1 MSSTDLGGLPQQQA
15 IPTAV
20 EVPPSPGV
28 MPSVPVAQEPQPKVA
43 PQQFGPQPAP
53 QSLTDWAREQ
63 AQRIKDEQEQTL
75 YRNLYE
81 AAKTDPVM
89 AAEVQR
95 IAKEM
100 QVDPSTVENN
110 LDVLRAAQRA
120 RELRNL
126 DIERNAPVVASAL
139 RDPKIAAIA
148 HDQVQNL
155 GTLERLRLKFNN
167 GLLINEQGAI
177 GERMRRGVD
186 TQADRD
192 RLAEI
197 ERIQERMPRSQG
209 SYFEPAAEVLGQMLD
224 VVPQALATGVA
235 TGAATAPIGLAVGGP
250 PGAGAAF
257 LEGLKTGTM
266 AGWAASTYAAESGNQ
281 YLELRRAGYSHEI
294 ASKASPGMGLFN
306 AAIDLVGLHAVSKP
320 FVAIGQKMLAKGAG
334 TVVGGVTKAAIR
346 PTLGAALRRAAT
358 YYAEAV
364 ASETGVETVQEISG
378 IMSDRYARNLQALA
392 GKPEVQPEATLSE
405 NLSRIEEIAKT
416 TAMAMSVLAFP
427 GPAMHFIAS
436 KREVD
441 RANQSVEAWKQI
453 GELGKKDEL
462 RKRDPA
468 AWAKIVRESA
478 MKVGATKVYIEQA
491 RLVEVLLAKQQAEA
505 ERIAAEQ
512 GVPVEQVLSSMPDVF
527 MQLADID
534 AKTAADAKAV
544 KSGSDDVVIP
554 VETFEAKF
562 AGTDLGASL
571 LEHIRMSED
580 ARSLAD
586 SRSRLKQIQQDF
598 VGLAEKTN
606 EKLEQDDEFARSHQ
620 AVFQIY
626 AEQLAKTGRFNDE
639 QVRLQAEFMAA
650 IYAARAARDGT
661 TPEQEFLRFPY
672 TIEAGQDRVDIASK
686 VLRQARDI
694 TRMSREAVASMVAED
709 ADTSGGFEILADEP
723 GKRGGFLLFRDDP
736 KAVSVTSVQ
745 IDPSM
750 QRLGY
755 GRRMHILAAQRA
767 AERNVDLKSGAVEG
781 DAMRGY
787 WQRLADRGLAK
798 PADIVDGV
806 AQSYVVPKKSLAAFI
821 RDQESHLQLR
831 PAPVTVE
838 TASANPR
845 LTPAF
850 LAARQDNHQTSLED
864 RGVFDS
870 KSVELDRIVDL
881 EGVPKLKLTD
891 LVGMKIFPTLADRT
905 AAGRTYKGIDDSTTI
920 EIPLLGGPL
929 FMLRESNWAA
939 NVVWANRGESV
950 TSSKQKKV
958 EEFGSDV
965 MMVALGSS
973 DMHESN
979 STVSMVYLATI
990 IAYIRDGKITEANKR
1005 ALESTIRALATKKA
1019 PALRNFSLDMELE
1032 QMRAYVDAL
1041 SFEGRSIMFK
1051 AFGLKGAR
1059 ELGVPDP
1066 KLILDATREPSM
1078 AGHRWGQGVA
1088 LVRIDRE
1095 NPFIELGTGGTT
1107 AHPDFPLG
1115 IRGTVIGV
1123 METPVGWDV
1132 LWRDWAKAKFEAK
1145 VQQFEF
1151 IQTKEWRKS
1160 KTWKSRRAAVQRAA
1174 KLGVIRADTAKL
1186 LEDAIDQSISG
1197 KDKKTPSQYDAKI
1210 GTDREDYIANMS
1222 LERSFQL
1229 EMPVVEVTQ
1238 DLVDRIGDISQGNV
1252 FNQKTA
1258 SIGVDMAL
1266 GRWRDNTVI
1275 QEKNG
1280 IAPIEFIDAIARTG
1294 QTVSPEMEREIRNK
1308 RGNLRIYQLGQH
1320 GIWFAYDTVKG
1331 IVSHAVNEEQGAR
1344 GIATPAILLKAIE
1357 LGAKGLRM
1365 FEGTSDAEM
1374 QFWAS
1379 AFEPFGFKR
1388 NPTDPLLFDYHGTDT
1403 DRIGATA
1410 RYLATGLPSLLDE
1423 RTAAN
1428 VAAAENA
1435 FVDDARASGSAIDEA
1450 GLAKATAGARS
1461 GAGASLASRAHAVVR
1476 DIAQLSDSAARNI
1489 GITVEERD
1497 AVRAGLDD
1505 GTLARDGSVFRQLE
1519 DKEPDPRDLVVVHNM
1534 SQRTAKDLVAKG
1546 ADAVLV
1552 APSLAIVNTKV
1563 DTLHDF
1569 GDISFIGS
1577 PEQVDPETGAALVR
1591 DADQWTARY
1600 PRDIETSIPQAFIE
1614 ALTEE
1619 AHGAL
1624 HMLRATLIDKSRADR
1639 IWKRFDPDARG
1650 GIKSINYL
1658 HSVGYPMDDHMSFG
1672 FYKAHSTMAR
1682 LYALLAEIG
1691 NGEDVDASIE
1701 ILQGYLRKPYIIAVL
1716 SGKGDRV
1723 FGRDATAE
1731 FERRYEEKVNQE
1743 ASASE
1748 LSAQTFFK
1756 ALDEFVGEIITDE
1769 DRAKV
1774 AKMTTGNPMFK
1785 PAEGPDVGKLIP
1797 ATVGNVLRSMLAAAW
1812 EDSKDARLGEVG
1824 KRRKD
1829 LMLISGFGPI
1839 RAAVSRR
1846 LASIAEISRNRD
1858 KIVAENAHID
1868 HDFVA
1873 DLEKFAKD
1881 IYRSALDL
1889 SRREDGTW
1897 PQTVAQGNPLHG
1909 PMTAYQGEVVSPRLA
1924 IAVGDLVSIV
1934 DREITEDDVR
1944 EVILRQGLLEIDG
1957 AKLREFVAQTLPLW
1971 QGITKRAQSLTADY
1985 FEAKAT
1991 RAVPLHEFR
2000 GAVLPRSLENTDL
2013 AKEIERWHEVRFY
2026 EDNNKADRLQAVRE
2040 VATALEKNSGKP
2052 DVFFQLKDEQP
2063 DRNLVATHS
2072 IETKALTKMVLFSKD
2087 KDAAV
2092 LANPSIAVV
2101 NLDVG
2106 TLTEFGDATLVAPS
2120 SLVDPTK
2127 GGVHV
2132 RDADQWTARFPADRI
2147 VYKVRPEAAKDSALM
2162 DRIDRALEVIS
2173 TPKAG
2178 PILEKVIGPA
2188 LQEAFVGDSTS
2199 AFNASY
2205 ELQET
2210 SWMLRG
2216 IKEHLQSVAEYE
2228 ASGKAA
2234 IAPAHNVDLRPLV
2247 AAVILGNEEVL
2258 SSLSSVEGII
2268 ALMKRVY
2275 TQHGKLAFRGT
2286 TESRHHYMQQTIG
2299 LTTDQV
2305 YEAIGKLYEK
2315 AITIRNESPRVRTLP
2330 FTVGNISKVMN
2341 EENWSNIEGAVDTRL
2356 GELKGHK
2363 GFTNYGAARAA
2374 ISRPFSSLAEMSKS
2388 RGKIVSTM
2396 AHEGGIETLF
2406 GHVLDTQV
2414 RVREHVEHIYARH
2427 FKTNSNSSGK
2437 TARALIDA
2445 LRTAN
2450 VLGSVEEDSQ
2460 VVSKF
2465 AISVGDLVSLG
2476 KGADAITSDDV
2487 LEAFRRNKLL
2497 DQTGVFAE
2505 DIEAANTLENIIAM
2519 SIVDMMR
2526 ELVRIAENTPADYFE
2541 AKRTQPTSIYEF
2553 GGVVLPEAYRDHQI
2567 AAKLAETHIVE
2578 FYKPGSGKSHA
2589 DAVRRVA
2596 HRMESERGSDALFQR
2611 AKASFDPKRLVA
2623 MLYSKADVSSFIHE
2637 TGHFYLEM
2645 LMQRAASSAATA
2657 TDIEDANE
2665 LLRWFATF
2673 GGVIKEGWTVH
2684 DWAKMTVDQQRPYH
2698 EALAYGFEIHISEG
2712 KSPSLALQNVF
2723 RRLAA
2728 WMREVYKGLIK
2739 SVLNEKYKAEFGQD
2753 LPGLSDGVRRAL
2765 DRMLASQEE
2774 IDQARLARG
2783 EAATFVSRENF
2794 LGTDAEYAALQQE
2807 FANEKEEAIQK
2818 LSQAKERNARWA
2830 VATQERLTRAQRA
2843 MAMQVRMA
2851 LKQDVEDE
2859 LREKPVYQAAKFIR
2873 DGEVSEEGI
2882 TSPHR
2887 LDVAYL
2893 DERTILR
2900 ADGTA
2905 YTTEQIREKLG
2916 VGRGRLLGV
2925 TQSLSPDAVAER
2937 FGFDDGVKLIESLM
2951 NEPTFEQAVEARVQ
2965 ERFEAEYGELADEK
2979 AIQAAIVDAM
2989 ANELHIRAIA
2999 AELRVLTSMTE
3010 PTRLLIEGAKLAA
3023 QAEIDATPLRELT
3036 WTKIQRAADNA
3047 ARAALKAQAKGD
3059 LNEAI
3064 MQKRKHLMLMQK
3076 LRLVIDMQRDLE
3088 QRGREIRRVFT
3099 DGNEKLAK
3107 SRDLAPIMAMQLILS
3122 YHKQAPGSWDAE
3134 KIAMVRDTFARL
3146 DPEMYEQLRELIDD
3160 AQADGRAFSEMPSGQ
3175 VVAKFDILD
3184 GLWKLSRSA
3193 RQIEIE
3199 QEAIDMDAAAG
3210 QLIAQANATRTAKPQ
3225 AGRTKAVT
3233 ASEQR
3238 GAQLLAV
3245 KAGMRRVETW
3255 AMSMDGDETPG
3266 AFTKLV
3272 WRPVKNALTAFRTRR
3287 RKILDRL
3294 GKVFNAHDFGSP
3306 TAKIEAREVG
3316 YTFANR
3322 AELIAALVHM
3332 GNEGNYRRLILGQE
3346 RPFGKLLA
3354 DGKLDDSQWR
3364 AFIDRAEATGII
3376 RESDWA
3382 VVRAIWDAHEEI
3394 RGDIEVAH
3402 YKLRGFPMKVIKPW
3416 KVKTRWGEID
3426 GGYVPAKTDR
3436 RMVLDAQAF
3445 DKIDQM
3451 EANPLNTVATTGS
3464 GMTKQRSANYAHAL
3478 SFDLGLVRF
3487 NLEQALRYAM
3497 VEPVIVSTSKLL
3509 RRRDVRAT
3517 LGAIDSQVVDK
3528 MLIPW
3533 LVRSAQQTVSERG
3546 KSQLVDAF
3554 WNFARKRASLLLLG
3568 GNVVNALQ
3576 QLTGIIVA
3584 ASKVSPF
3591 YLAKAAMQVVF
3602 SPRETAAK
3610 IKAASEWMAETQGKQ
3625 MLELSERVRDVTL
3638 ERGKWARIQDWIED
3652 HKYFAQSFMQ
3662 DAVNNVVWTAA
3673 YNEASADGV
3682 DHAEAVQ
3689 RADAAVRVTQGEMT
3703 AESVA
3708 HYETGT
3714 PFVRSM
3720 MQMQSYWA
3728 MLANLNLSAWENTV
3742 GRAGFR
3748 GSPKMLMTWALTILA
3763 PSAVAVAMTAAL
3775 RGQPDNDDDDEVI
3788 DDLLFSM
3795 FVGSPAQATV
3805 AMVPGGT
3812 VLNAAIGAFTPN
3824 RFDDRILATP
3834 AITMLESSFRGVR
3847 RLATGDLDSRGA
3859 ARDLT
3864 TLGTV
3869 VSGVPV
3875 NLINRVVA
3883 AADRASQLMGIK

>member
-15 IPTAV
+15 IPPAV
-20 EVPPSPGV
+20 EVPPTSTSPGV
-28 MPSVPVAQEPQPKVA
+28 MPSVPVAQEPKQA
-43 PQQFGPQPAP
+43 PIIGPQPAQP
-53 QSLTDWAREQ
+53 SLTDWAREQ
-63 AQRIKDEQEQTL
+63 AQKIKQEREQVL

-100 QVDPSTVENN
+100 QVDPSAVENN

-120 RELRNL
+120 RELRSL

-148 HDQVQNL
+148 HDQVQGL
-155 GTLERLRLKFNN
+155 GTLERLRLKLNN
-167 GLLINEQGAI
+167 GMLINEQGAI
-177 GERMRRGVD
+177 GERMRRRVD

-197 ERIQERMPRSQG
+197 ERIQERMPKSPG

-235 TGAATAPIGLAVGGP
+235 TGAAAAPIGLAVGGP

-266 AGWAASTYAAESGNQ
+266 AGWAASTYTVESGNQ
-281 YLELRRAGYSHEI
+281 YLDLRRAGYSHEI

-306 AAIDLVGLHAVSKP
+306 AAIDLVGLYTVSKP

-334 TVVGGVTKAAIR
+334 AVVGGVTKAAVR
-346 PTLGAALRRAAT
+346 PTLGAALRKAAT

-364 ASETGVETVQEISG
+364 TSETGVETIQEVSAIL
-378 IMSDRYARNLQALA
+378 SDRYARNLQALK
-392 GKPEVQPEATLSE
+392 GLPEVSPAPTTGE
-405 NLSRIEEIAKT
+405 NLSRLEEIAKT

-427 GPAMHFIAS
+427 GPAMHFVAS

-441 RANQSVEAWKQI
+441 RANQAVEAWKQI
-453 GELGKKDEL
+453 GELGKQDEL

-478 MKVGATKVYIEQA
+478 AKVGATEVYIEQA
-491 RLVEVLLAKQQAEA
+491 RLVEVLMAKQQAEA
-505 ERIAAEQ
+505 EKIAAAQ

-527 MQLADID
+527 TQLADID

-571 LEHIRMSED
+571 LDHVRMSED
-580 ARSLAD
+580 ARSLFDA
-586 SRSRLKQIQQDF
+586 RERLKKIQTDF
-598 VGLAEKTN
+598 AGLAEKAN
-606 EKLEQDDEFARSHQ
+606 EKLEQDDEFAKSHQ
-620 AVFQIY
+620 TVFQIY

-639 QVRLQAEFMAA
+639 QVQMQAEFMAA

-709 ADTSGGFEILADEP
+709 ADTSVGGFEILADEP

-1019 PALRNFSLDMELE
+1019 PALRNFSLDIELE

-1308 RGNLRIYQLGQH
+1308 RGNLRIYQLGKH

-1461 GAGASLASRAHAVVR
+1461 GVGASLASRAHAVVR

-1519 DKEPDPRDLVVVHNM
+1519 DKEPDPRDLVVVHNV

-1546 ADAVLV
+1546 ANAVLV
-1552 APSLAIVNTKV
+1552 APSLAIVNTRV

-1600 PRDIETSIPQAFIE
+1600 PKDIQADLPRATIE
-1614 ALTEE
+1614 AMQEYVLNSI
-1619 AHGAL
+1619 HG
-1624 HMLRATLIDKSRADR
+1624 LRASMVDAARADR
-1639 IWKRFDPDARG
+1639 SWKRHDAKRSSLVDSLDFLGTIYPSGDFIARG
-1650 GIKSINYL
+1650 FYQ
-1658 HSVGYPMDDHMSFG
+1658 Y
-1672 FYKAHSTMAR
+1672 YKALHKI
-1682 LYALLAEIG
+1682 YALLTELYDRDE
-1691 NGEDVDASIE
+1691 NASSE
-1701 ILQGYLRKPYIIAVL
+1701 MLKDMAQWPAVIAAL
-1716 SGKGDRV
+1716 SGKWERM
-1723 FGRDATAE
+1723 FGRHALDE
-1731 FERRYEEKVNQE
+1731 FERRYPDVKDPE
-1743 ASASE
+1743 
-1748 LSAQTFFK
+1748 TFIR
-1756 ALDEFVGEIITDE
+1756 ALDEFAGEIITDR

-1774 AKMTTGNPMFK
+1774 AEMVTVTPMFK
-1785 PAEGPDVGKLIP
+1785 PEEGPDVGKLIP
-1797 ATVGNVLRSMLAAAW
+1797 ATVGNVLRAMQAAAW
-1812 EDSKDARLGEVG
+1812 KEGEDARLGEIG
-1824 KRRKD
+1824 KRRKE
-1829 LMLISGFGPI
+1829 MMVISGFGPI

-1858 KIVAENAHID
+1858 KIVAQNAHLD
-1868 HDFVA
+1868 YDFVA
-1873 DLEKFAKD
+1873 DLEKFVQD
-1881 IYRSALDL
+1881 IYRAALDL

-2013 AKEIERWHEVRFY
+2013 AKEIARTREVRFY
-2026 EDNNKADRLQAVRE
+2026 EDDNKADRLQAVRE
-2040 VATALEKNSGKP
+2040 VSTALEQNSGKQ

-2162 DRIDRALEVIS
+2162 DRIDRALSIINA
-2173 TPKAG
+2173 PKAG

-2188 LQEAFVGDSTS
+2188 LQEAFVGDATS

-2205 ELQET
+2205 ELQEV

-2247 AAVILGNEEVL
+2247 AAVILGNEEVV

-2268 ALMKRVY
+2268 ALMKRAY
-2275 TQHGKLAFRGT
+2275 AQHGQLAFRGT

-2315 AITIRNESPRVRTLP
+2315 ALTIRNESPRDRTLP
-2330 FTVGNISKVMN
+2330 FTIGNISKVMN

-2388 RGKIVSTM
+2388 RGRIVSTM

-2427 FKTNSNSSGK
+2427 FKANSNSSSK

-2596 HRMESERGSDALFQR
+2596 HRMESERGADALFQR

-2673 GGVIKEGWTVH
+2673 GGVIKDGWTVH

-2739 SVLNEKYKAEFGQD
+2739 SVLNEKYKAEFGRD

-2807 FANEKEEAIQK
+2807 FADEKEEAIQK

-2830 VATQERLTRAQRA
+2830 VATQERLTREQRA
-2843 MAMQVRMA
+2843 IAMQVRMA
-2851 LKQDVEDE
+2851 LKQEVEDE

-2882 TSPHR
+2882 TGPHR

-2916 VGRGRLLGV
+2916 VGRGKLLGV

-2979 AIQAAIVDAM
+2979 AVQAAIVDAM

-3036 WTKIQRAADNA
+3036 WAKIQRAADNA
-3047 ARAALKAQAKGD
+3047 ARASLKAQAKGD

-3064 MQKRKHLMLMQK
+3064 VQKRKHLMLMQK

-3088 QRGREIRRVFT
+3088 KRGREIRRVFT

-3134 KIAMVRDTFARL
+3134 KIAVVRDTFARL

-3193 RQIEIE
+3193 RQIEVE
-3199 QEAIDMDAAAG
+3199 QEALDMDAAAD

-3233 ASEQR
+3233 ASEER

-3255 AMSMDGDETPG
+3255 AMSMDGDGTPG

-3272 WRPVKNALTAFRTRR
+3272 WRPVKNALTAFRVRR
-3287 RKILDRL
+3287 REILDRL
-3294 GKVFNAHDFGSP
+3294 GRAFEAHDFGSP
-3306 TAKIEAREVG
+3306 SAKIEAREVG

-3394 RGDIEVAH
+3394 RGDIEAAH

-3445 DKIDQM
+3445 DKIDQL

-3497 VEPVIVSTSKLL
+3497 VEPVIVGTSKLL

-3517 LGAIDSQVVDK
+3517 LGAIDSQVVDR

-3546 KSQLVDAF
+3546 KSPLVDAF

-3576 QLTGIIVA
+3576 QLTGVIVA
-3584 ASKVSPF
+3584 ASKVSPI
-3591 YLAKAAMQVVF
+3591 YLAKAAMQVVLN
-3602 SPRETAAK
+3602 PRDTAEK
-3610 IKAASEWMAETQGKQ
+3610 IKAASAWMAETQGKQ

-3638 ERGKWARIQDWIED
+3638 ERGKWARLQDWIED

-3673 YNEASADGV
+3673 YNEQMASGI
-3682 DHAEAVQ
+3682 DHAESVQ

-3708 HYETGT
+3708 HFETGT

-3728 MLANLNLSAWENTV
+3728 MLANLNLSVWENTV

-3748 GSPKMLMTWALTILA
+3748 GAPKMLTAWALTILA
-3763 PSAVAVAMTAAL
+3763 PSAVAVAMTAAM

-3795 FVGSPAQATV
+3795 FVGSPAQASV

-3834 AITMLESSFRGVR
+3834 AVTMLESSFRGVR
-3847 RLATGDLDSRGA
+3847 RIATGDVDSRGA

-3869 VSGVPV
+3869 ISGVPV
-3875 NLINRVVA
+3875 SLINRVVA
-3883 AADRASQLMGIK
+3883 AADRASQLLGVK